1 MVCFPRLAPVLTRG
15 REVAASQRPF
25 RHRRPNPRQ
34 FPNTWRRPLD
44 RARRSDRVIIS
55 DSQSLLRNIQLQTRR
70 ATPGSSSG
78 SGSGHGL
85 LRAPPVPEPLLVPP
99 RQPGRAREPPLRG
112 AGVPR
117 GEARLERKR
126 LPRCQPE
133 GRRVVRAREAAS
145 GGTRLANSQLCAGIA
160 RFGKGCSD
168 CGRKLG
174 RTVSVRRSARNGE
187 LGEGF
192 RFSADSIHL
201 AHRKRRSPRRGDSS
215 MPTPTVGC
223 WL

>member
-15 REVAASQRPF
+15 REVAASRRPF

-44 RARRSDRVIIS
+44 RARRSDPSSYPTPKTCSGIS
-55 DSQSLLRNIQLQTRR
+55 ISKPGALLY
-70 ATPGSSSG
+70 SG
-78 SGSGHGL
+78 QRQAGSGHGL

-145 GGTRLANSQLCAGIA
+145 GGTRLA
-160 RFGKGCSD
+160 
-168 CGRKLG
+168 KL
-174 RTVSVRRSARNGE
+174 SIVRRDCE
-187 LGEGF
+187 
-192 RFSADSIHL
+192 I
-201 AHRKRRSPRRGDSS
+201 
-215 MPTPTVGC
+215 
-223 WL
+223 W

>member
-1 MVCFPRLAPVLTRG
+1 M
-15 REVAASQRPF
+15 
-25 RHRRPNPRQ
+25 
-34 FPNTWRRPLD
+34 
-44 RARRSDRVIIS
+44 
-55 DSQSLLRNIQLQTRR
+55 LRNIQLQTRR

-112 AGVPR
+112 ATAGAGVPR

-126 LPRCQPE
+126 LPGCQPE

-174 RTVSVRRSARNGE
+174 RTVSVHRSARNGE

-201 AHRKRRSPRRGDSS
+201 AHRKRRSPRRGDAS
-215 MPTPTVGC
+215 MPTPTVAC
-223 WL
+223 WLLAVAEARVEQWSGWEPGHMDVESVRLTA